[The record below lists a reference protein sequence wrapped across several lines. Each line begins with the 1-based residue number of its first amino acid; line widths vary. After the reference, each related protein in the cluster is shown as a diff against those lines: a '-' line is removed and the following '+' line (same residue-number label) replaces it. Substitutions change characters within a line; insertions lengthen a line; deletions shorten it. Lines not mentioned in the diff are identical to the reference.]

1 MFENPLGIPDT
12 LPSGYGYADAQP
24 ASVRLNAST
33 SRGATT
39 AVRNPANPTLNNP
52 AAALMNAH
60 QMPSQTAVVR
70 LSDIERDE
78 DEAPKVIS
86 YAPRAARP
94 QPQQTNYGAAK
105 KSTGKKVN
113 VQDALS
119 KAAGV
124 LSAAGKTAQTISD
137 LQSGKS
143 AKFQDSG
150 AASAPATP
158 DTPVENVGSIPS
170 FWQKKYVGIP
180 TWGWATIAGVVVA
193 GGGVM
198 WYRASKN
205 KQAAAPAAPAQ
216 APKASEKKEAAPEVE
231 APLVPVSS
239 DV

>member
-52 AAALMNAH
+52 AATMVNAH

-70 LSDIERDE
+70 LSDIEREADE
-78 DEAPKVIS
+78 PPKVIS

-94 QPQQTNYGAAK
+94 QPQQSNYGAPKRSA
-105 KSTGKKVN
+105 GKKVN
-113 VQDALS
+113 VEDALA

-124 LSAAGKTAQTISD
+124 LTAAGKAAQTVSD
-137 LQSGKS
+137 LKSGKS

-158 DTPVENVGSIPS
+158 ETPVENVGSIPS
-170 FWQKKYVGIP
+170 FWQKKYVGVP
-180 TWGWATIAGVVVA
+180 TWGWATIAGVAVL
-193 GGGVM
+193 GGGFLV
-198 WYRASKN
+198 YRATKN
-205 KQAAAPAAPAQ
+205 KQAAAPAAPAK
-216 APKASEKKEAAPEVE
+216 APKAAEKKEAPPEVE